1 MSLQDDDRLILG
13 CVYRS
18 ADSREEDNTHFV
30 EGLINTCQMNFNR
43 CDGSVGRAS
52 ASQSEGRWFEPRPS
66 HTKDFKNGTRCLSLL
81 ALEK

>member
-30 EGLINTCQMNFNR
+30 EGLINTCQMNFTHVFIA
-43 CDGSVGRAS
+43 G
-52 ASQSEGRWFEPRPS
+52 
-66 HTKDFKNGTRCLSLL
+66 DFNYPEIDWSTGGTAFGLDHK
-81 ALEK
+81 A